1 MKAHY
6 HIQITETALRPHLSQ
21 RALQSVVRGNLMQDG
36 LTGLLF
42 HPEYHFDDNRF
53 QAGEAYLAAQR
64 RLAQSALLDGDLAR
78 AWQAF
83 GRLSHAAQ
91 DFYAHSNY
99 TQLYREAHPTSLP
112 EEIDPLDP
120 PILNSPR
127 LRSGQV
133 HWGWEILLHL
143 LPGVAYR
150 LRSRIPAGTHASMN
164 LDHPGR
170 GPRFAFAVEAAIKR
184 TAHEFNALLESL
196 DVPLRQRFCDRIG

>member
-6 HIQITETALRPHLSQ
+6 HIQITETALGPQLSQ
-21 RALQSVVRGNLMQDG
+21 QALQAIVRGNLMQDG

-64 RLAQSALLDGDLAR
+64 RQVHSALLEGDLAK
-78 AWQAF
+78 AWLAF

-99 TQLYREAHPTSLP
+99 TQLFLEAHLTSVP
-112 EEIDPLDP
+112 EDIDPLHP
-120 PILNSPR
+120 AVMNSPR

-143 LPGVAYR
+143 LPNIADR
-150 LRSRIPAGTHASMN
+150 LRSHIPAGSHASMN

-170 GPRFAFAVEAAIKR
+170 GPFFAFAVQAAIKR
-184 TAHEFNALLESL
+184 TIYEFNGLMEPVDAPS
-196 DVPLRQRFCDRIG
+196 RQRFCDRIS